1 MKLHTLSS
9 TRYQGRRTRSFLLV
23 CIIASLASHTPAA
36 VPAAFPMAA
45 TLSSADIQIRVQAGA
60 HSPTLTRL
68 SGASGNVWLNQEI
81 EAPPQHVYRGNTL
94 LPVSWSFRPDLST
107 SDAHHVEFVYES
119 ATPHLQLRWQWRVR
133 SRFGPIEHTIK
144 ITNLSQQ
151 ELWLPLVD
159 SLRLD
164 WHLQPDAHIESLYIE
179 KGADA
184 PSEQGTHLDTVAEG
198 YRWIG
203 RSITYA
209 HPMKGQAREIIPA
222 VIVYQSTGHT
232 ARATTY
238 DADCYRILP
247 RWL

>member
-1 MKLHTLSS
+1 
-9 TRYQGRRTRSFLLV
+9 
-23 CIIASLASHTPAA
+23 
-36 VPAAFPMAA
+36 MAA

-203 RSITYA
+203 RSTTYA